1 MHYHALH
8 VLFFFFLVPHVLY
21 PWCIARTLSPSL
33 SSFSFF
39 LMATKNYVL
48 SKNPIRRRG
57 SSSSSSAPFP
67 PDFIRFHDK
76 KARDDFF
83 ENFFD

>member
-1 MHYHALH
+1 MFFTHDALH
-8 VLFFFFLVPHVLY
+8 VLS
-21 PWCIARTLSPSL
+21 LSLSL